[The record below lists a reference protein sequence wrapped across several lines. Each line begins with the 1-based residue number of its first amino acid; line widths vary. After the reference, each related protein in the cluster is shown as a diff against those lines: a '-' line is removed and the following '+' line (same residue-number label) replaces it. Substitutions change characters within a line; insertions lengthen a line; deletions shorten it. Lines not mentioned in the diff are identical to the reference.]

1 MPHTGLPS
9 FPEGL
14 YFVAFRCTQKNRGFV
29 RVSGGKFS
37 KTFFCLPRWT
47 RKQTESWPLQWQR
60 FPAGSCRLRTV
71 EAGAAGW
78 QSNARRLLGYER
90 SVLPNFHNVSF
101 PLETALSGRGTK
113 RAGGHDGQHRQTEPT
128 RRHGKA
134 RWVHRVQKILGGVFG
149 SPCIPPPLMRISR
162 L

>member
-1 MPHTGLPS
+1 MSHTGLPS

-47 RKQTESWPLQWQR
+47 RKQTESWPLRWQR

-78 QSNARRLLGYER
+78 QSNVRRLLGYER
-90 SVLPNFHNVSF
+90 SVLPNHPPRHIRRKHRTPRPRSRWRRRSSNGSDDAALRLSMMTA
-101 PLETALSGRGTK
+101 PISSETSTSVTVPSKNAYLIFIK
-113 RAGGHDGQHRQTEPT
+113 
-128 RRHGKA
+128 
-134 RWVHRVQKILGGVFG
+134 
-149 SPCIPPPLMRISR
+149 SPPF
-162 L
+162 